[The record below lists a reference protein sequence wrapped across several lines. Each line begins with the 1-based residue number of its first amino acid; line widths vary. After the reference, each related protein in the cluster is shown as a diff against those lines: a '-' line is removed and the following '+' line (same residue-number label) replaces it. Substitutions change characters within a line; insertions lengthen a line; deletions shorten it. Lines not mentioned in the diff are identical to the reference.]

1 MSADADKRS
10 QRGSSTI
17 LGTATAVPEHCFD
30 QDSVKRQLRPLLPVP
45 AHRFLHRLHD
55 SVARCPPGPGHGLS
69 AGRAPVAHQT
79 QPSWDVLREYGNL
92 SSAAV
97 LFVLERWMKQHRPRP
112 GAYELLGALGPGL
125 STELCLLQ
133 WN

>member
-1 MSADADKRS
+1 LQCCVFHPGGKR
-10 QRGSSTI
+10 I
-17 LGTATAVPEHCFD
+17 LLAIEEAM
-30 QDSVKRQLRPLLPVP
+30 
-45 AHRFLHRLHD
+45 
-55 SVARCPPGPGHGLS
+55 GLD
-69 AGRAPVAHQT
+69 RAQT

-112 GAYELLGALGPGL
+112 GAYGLLGALGPGL